1 MQIRLLRLAD
11 VTSTDAQAWQRLAD
25 AALLPNMCLDPRFL
39 VPARHRGAEM
49 DEIRVLVVQEGGEW
63 LGALALTTKRVAPR
77 VPVRALTTGGA
88 FMTRACDRHHPLV
101 RRERAAEAL
110 DALLRGTTTA
120 GLPGLALLRRFP
132 AEGPLADV
140 LVEVTDRR
148 RMLVHEKARD
158 VGAWAPR
165 EAFGVLD
172 VPVAADGVLV
182 DPPLS
187 TDHLRADDARNVR
200 RVCRGLARE
209 LGGPLE
215 LHDESA
221 DPAVVDRFV
230 ALQAAGWK
238 GDAARGGAALGL
250 DPVEER
256 WFRESVAAFR
266 HDGDLAVLRLS
277 AGGTTVWTGYQVRS
291 GGAWFG
297 MLDAYDERFRRFSP
311 GSVGRLA
318 TLTYL
323 LGTTDAPFVDPG
335 FSSHYAV
342 GTRIWPAARPQVDLL
357 VSTRGLAA
365 HTVLRAAPLAR
376 RFGLV
381 G

>member
-1 MQIRLLRLAD
+1 VQIRLLRLAD
-11 VTSTDAQAWQRLAD
+11 VTGTDAQAWHRLAD
-25 AALLPNMCLDPRFL
+25 AALAPNMCLDPRFL

-63 LGALALTTKRVAPR
+63 LAALALTTKRVAPR

-88 FMTRACDRHHPLV
+88 FMTRTCDRHHPLV
-101 RRERAAEAL
+101 RRDRPAEAL

-132 AEGPLADV
+132 AEGPLADA
-140 LVEVTDRR
+140 LTRVTDRR

-165 EAFGVLD
+165 DAVT
-172 VPVAADGVLV
+172 VPAAPPLVDGVLV
-182 DPPLS
+182 DPPLP
-187 TDHLRADDARNVR
+187 TAHLRTDDARNLR
-200 RVCRGLARE
+200 RVCRGLVRE

-215 LHDESA
+215 LHDESD
-221 DPAVVDRFV
+221 DPTVVDRFV

-238 GDAARGGAALGL
+238 GDAARGGAAVGL

-256 WFRESVAAFR
+256 WFRAAVAGFR
-266 HDGDLAVLRLS
+266 HDGDLAVLRLA
-277 AGGTTVWTGYQVRS
+277 AGGTTLWTGYQVRS

-297 MLDAYDERFRRFSP
+297 LLDAYDERFRRFSP

-318 TLTYL
+318 MLGHL

-342 GTRIWPAARPQVDLL
+342 GARIWPAARPQVDLL

-365 HTVLRAAPLAR
+365 HAVLRAAPLAR

-381 G
+381 A

>member
-1 MQIRLLRLAD
+1 VQIRLLRLAD
-11 VTSTDAQAWQRLAD
+11 VTGTDAQAWQRLAD
-25 AALLPNMCLDPRFL
+25 DALAPNMCLDPRFL
-39 VPARHRGAEM
+39 VPARHRGVEM

-63 LGALALTTKRVAPR
+63 LAALALTTKRVASR

-88 FMTRACDRHHPLV
+88 FMTRECDRHHPLV
-101 RRERAAEAL
+101 RRDRPAEAL
-110 DALLRGTTTA
+110 DALLRGATTA

-132 AEGPLADV
+132 AEGPLADALTQV
-140 LVEVTDRR
+140 ADRR

-165 EAFGVLD
+165 DAVT
-172 VPVAADGVLV
+172 VPAVPPLVDGLLV
-182 DPPLS
+182 DPPLP
-187 TDHLRADDARNVR
+187 TAHLRKDDARNIR
-200 RVCRGLARE
+200 RVCRGLVRE

-215 LHDESA
+215 LHDESG
-221 DPAVVDRFV
+221 DPTAVDRFV
-230 ALQAAGWK
+230 ALQASGWK
-238 GDAARGGAALGL
+238 GDAAHGGAALGL

-266 HDGDLAVLRLS
+266 HDGDLAVLRLA
-277 AGGTTVWTGYQVRS
+277 AGGTTLWTGYQVRS

-318 TLTYL
+318 MLGYL

-342 GTRIWPAARPQVDLL
+342 GARIWPAARAQVDLL

-365 HTVLRAAPLAR
+365 HAVLRAAPLAR

-381 G
+381 A